1 MNLNRS
7 ESLYGQSGRPAEINH
22 SSGVPQPEPLD
33 CETWEG
39 GGREPIHPDDIDENG
54 EYLGKDMQLGQRRS
68 TDTSDD

>member
-1 MNLNRS
+1 MNMNRS
-7 ESLYGQSGRPAEINH
+7 ETLYGQSGRPPGIQ
-22 SSGVPQPEPLD
+22 SSRGIAQPEPF
-33 CETWEG
+33 EPQTWEG